1 MHRGWSAV
9 IAACCLATL
18 SLGLFKYQQI
28 QAAIAFA
35 EGYPERSETVE
46 LAIATSTTWQDQ
58 SSVIGEVV
66 AVKSLELTNEIA
78 GRVSFVGFQPGA
90 KVAAGQLLVRLDIRE
105 EQARRSAAA
114 AEVTLAL
121 LLLDRNRKLTQTG
134 MSSAADLDRAQ
145 AAYTAATSA
154 VSALDAIIE
163 KKRIKAPF
171 AATAGLHQLDVGEY
185 LHAGRAITR
194 LVGLDRII
202 WIDFSVP
209 QHQAILGVGDSVVVS
224 GTVAQGF
231 TGTNQTLTARIV
243 ARDSQVD
250 SQSRQIR
257 LRAEINNISGLL
269 LPGSFV
275 KVTVPVG
282 SRRSVILIPSE
293 AVRYDALGANV
304 YVLQNAEKG
313 ADATYR
319 AVKRAVILG
328 PQKGLRWVVLSGLDA
343 GEQLAGLG
351 AFKLRDGV
359 LVRINNGRQAPS
371 VDTALEGSM

>member
-9 IAACCLATL
+9 LVGCCLATL

-66 AVKSLELTNEIA
+66 AVKSLQLSNEIA

-114 AEVTLAL
+114 AEVTLAQ
-121 LLLDRNRKLTQTG
+121 LLLDRSRKLIQTG
-134 MSSAADLDRAQ
+134 VASAADLDRAQ
-145 AAYTAATSA
+145 AAYTAAASA
-154 VSALDAIIE
+154 VAALDAIIE

-185 LHAGRAITR
+185 LHAGRVITR
-194 LVGLDRII
+194 LVGLDRTI
-202 WIDFSVP
+202 WVDFSMP
-209 QHQAILGVGDSVVVS
+209 QHQATLRVGDSVVVS

-231 TGTNQTLTARIV
+231 TDTNQTLTGRLV

-275 KVTVPVG
+275 KVKVPVG

-304 YVLQNAEKG
+304 YVLKNAEKG

-319 AVKRAVILG
+319 AVRRAVNLG
-328 PQKGLRWVVLSGLDA
+328 PQKGPQWVVMSGLAA

-351 AFKLRDGV
+351 AFKLREGV
-359 LVRINNGRQAPS
+359 LVRVDKGSQAPS
-371 VDTALEGSM
+371 PDAALEGSM

>member
-9 IAACCLATL
+9 IAGCCLTTL

-46 LAIATSTTWQDQ
+46 LAIAKATTWQDQ
-58 SSVIGEVV
+58 SSVIGEVI
-66 AVKSLELTNEIA
+66 AVKSLELSNEIA

-90 KVAAGQLLVRLDIRE
+90 KVAVGQLLVRLDTSE

-209 QHQAILGVGDSVVVS
+209 QHQAILGVGDSVVIS

>member
-9 IAACCLATL
+9 IAGCCLTTL

-46 LAIATSTTWQDQ
+46 LAIAKATTWQDQ
-58 SSVIGEVV
+58 SSVIGEVI
-66 AVKSLELTNEIA
+66 AVKSLELSNEIA

-90 KVAAGQLLVRLDIRE
+90 KVVAGQLLVRLDIRE

-134 MSSAADLDRAQ
+134 MSSATDLDRAQ

-154 VSALDAIIE
+154 VAALDAIIE

-209 QHQAILGVGDSVVVS
+209 QHQAILRVGDSVVVS
-224 GTVAQGF
+224 GTAAQGF

>member
-90 KVAAGQLLVRLDIRE
+90 KVVAGQLLVRLDIRE

-202 WIDFSVP
+202 WIDFSIP

-359 LVRINNGRQAPS
+359 LVRINNGRQARS

>member
-90 KVAAGQLLVRLDIRE
+90 KVVAGQLLVRLDIRE

-134 MSSAADLDRAQ
+134 MSSATDLDRAQ

-154 VSALDAIIE
+154 VAALDAIIE

-209 QHQAILGVGDSVVVS
+209 QHQAILRVGDSVVVS
-224 GTVAQGF
+224 GTAAQGF

>member
-1 MHRGWSAV
+1 MYRGWSAV
-9 IAACCLATL
+9 ILGCCLAAL
-18 SLGLFKYQQI
+18 SLGLVKYQQI
-28 QAAIAFA
+28 QTAVAFA

-46 LAIATSTTWQDQ
+46 LAIARSTTWQDQ

-66 AVKSLELTNEIA
+66 AVKSLELSNEIA

-90 KVAAGQLLVRLDIRE
+90 KVVAGQLLVRLDIRE

-134 MSSAADLDRAQ
+134 MSSATDLDRAQ

-154 VSALDAIIE
+154 VAALDAIIE

-209 QHQAILGVGDSVVVS
+209 QHQAILRVGDSVVVS
-224 GTVAQGF
+224 GTAAQGF

-243 ARDSQVD
+243 ARDSQVN

>member
-9 IAACCLATL
+9 IAGCCLATL

-28 QAAIAFA
+28 QAAIAFS

-66 AVKSLELTNEIA
+66 AVKSLELSNEIA

-90 KVAAGQLLVRLDIRE
+90 KVAAGQLLVSLDIRE

-121 LLLDRNRKLTQTG
+121 LLLDRNRKLIQTG
-134 MSSAADLDRAQ
+134 VSSAADLDRAQ

-154 VSALDAIIE
+154 VAALEAIIE

-171 AATAGLHQLDVGEY
+171 AATSGLHQLDVGEY

-209 QHQAILGVGDSVVVS
+209 QHQAILRVGDSVVVS
-224 GTVAQGF
+224 GTAAQGF

-257 LRAEINNISGLL
+257 LRAEINNINGLL

-304 YVLQNAEKG
+304 YVLKNVEKV
-313 ADATYR
+313 ADMTYR

-328 PQKGLRWVVLSGLDA
+328 PQKGPRWVVLSGLDA

-351 AFKLRDGV
+351 AFKLRNGV

-371 VDTALEGSM
+371 VDAALEGSM

>member
-9 IAACCLATL
+9 IAGCCLTTL

-35 EGYPERSETVE
+35 EGYPEHSETVE
-46 LAIATSTTWQDQ
+46 LAIAKATTWQDQ
-58 SSVIGEVV
+58 SSVIGEVI

-90 KVAAGQLLVRLDIRE
+90 KVVAGQLLVRLDIRE

-134 MSSAADLDRAQ
+134 MSSATDLDRAQ

-154 VSALDAIIE
+154 VAALDAIIE

-209 QHQAILGVGDSVVVS
+209 QHQAILRVGDSVVVS
-224 GTVAQGF
+224 GTAAQGF

-243 ARDSQVD
+243 ARDSQVN

-293 AVRYDALGANV
+293 AVRYDALGANI
-304 YVLQNAEKG
+304 YILKNAEKG

-328 PQKGLRWVVLSGLDA
+328 PQKGPQWVVLSGLDA

-351 AFKLRDGV
+351 SFKLRDGV
-359 LVRINNGRQAPS
+359 LVRADKGRQAPS
-371 VDTALEGSM
+371 LDAALEGSM